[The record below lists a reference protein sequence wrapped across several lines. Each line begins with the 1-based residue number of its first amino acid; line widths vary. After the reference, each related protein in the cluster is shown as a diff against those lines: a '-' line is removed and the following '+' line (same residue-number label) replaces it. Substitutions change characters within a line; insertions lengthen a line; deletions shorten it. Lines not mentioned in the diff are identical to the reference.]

1 MMPIKKFYYSQLN
14 ELKTYNKSFV
24 SEQENKSKLASSH
37 SNIKKVSLL
46 LMDKNKQTK
55 KLGQTTIDFKQDES
69 YHFRKSIMFQYGVVP
84 FIATELFKNHK

>member
-69 YHFRKSIMFQYGVVP
+69 YHFRKSISRINYVLVWRSSFYCNRAV
-84 FIATELFKNHK
+84 

>member
-1 MMPIKKFYYSQLN
+1 MPIKKFYYSQLN

-37 SNIKKVSLL
+37 SNLKKVSLL

-55 KLGQTTIDFKQDES
+55 ILVRQ
-69 YHFRKSIMFQYGVVP
+69 RSILSKMKAIILENQFQ
-84 FIATELFKNHK
+84 E